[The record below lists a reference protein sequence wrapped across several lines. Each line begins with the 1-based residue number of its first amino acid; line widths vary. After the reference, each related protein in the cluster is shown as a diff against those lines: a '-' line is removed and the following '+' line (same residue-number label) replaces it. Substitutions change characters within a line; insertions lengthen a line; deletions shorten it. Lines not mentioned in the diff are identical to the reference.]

1 MIVLVLSCF
10 GAQALDPRPR
20 RGLAKVTCNCTN
32 YPDVNTGL
40 SSATGLV
47 QYCSDCDCTIW
58 NECSAIDCFS
68 NSGTSLHLCQ
78 RWIAC
83 RDSNGTQCD
92 DGSGTLG
99 TSL

>member
-1 MIVLVLSCF
+1 MRVILLAFILS
-10 GAQALDPRPR
+10 AQCVAM
-20 RGLAKVTCNCTN
+20 T
-32 YPDVNTGL
+32 
-40 SSATGLV
+40 
-47 QYCSDCDCTIW
+47 
-58 NECSAIDCFS
+58 SAIDCFS